1 MNNQKKRLK
10 TQLQLIDIAL
20 KEGLK
25 IINENEPI
33 YNYYIKYNNL
43 LEKRKDIEQQLKELE

>member
-1 MNNQKKRLK
+1 MNNQKGRLK
-10 TQLQLIDIAL
+10 TQLKLIDLAL

-33 YNYYIKYNNL
+33 YNYYIKYNDL
-43 LEKRKDIEQQLKELE
+43 LEKRKKLELQLKELE